1 MLPELRGRQFSIA
14 SGGELKSGDG
24 NGTRFELLV
33 AIVKYKTVI
42 KKIRRGV
49 CTRYLAGLVPGTTLR
64 VGLQKGDLGTTAAD
78 ATRPV
83 VMVGPGTGVAPMR
96 SLIWERRGWAAKTAA
111 FKSGTTPAGAHTG
124 LGTSVLFY
132 GCRNNT
138 ADFFFRD
145 EWEKLE
151 QEMPLQVFTAFS
163 RDQKPKI
170 YVQDLIKE
178 HAKLVVKLLHE
189 EDGIVYVCGSSGK
202 MPQAVREALVTA
214 FQSAGGMDIEAAEAY
229 LARMEK
235 ESRYK
240 QETW

>member
-14 SGGELKSGDG
+14 SGGQLKSGEDETT
-24 NGTRFELLV
+24 NFELLV

-49 CTRYLAGLVPGTTLR
+49 CTRYLAGLLPGTKLR
-64 VGLQKGDLGTTAAD
+64 ACLQKGDLGTTAAD
-78 ATRPV
+78 ARRPV
-83 VMVGPGTGVAPMR
+83 VMIAPGTGVAPMR
-96 SLIWERRGWAAKTAA
+96 SLVHERRAWAARIAA
-111 FKSGTTPAGAHTG
+111 SSG
-124 LGTSVLFY
+124 GTCAQNPVGDSVLFF
-132 GCRNNT
+132 GCRNSE
-138 ADFFFRD
+138 ADFFFRN
-145 EWEKLE
+145 EWKNLE

-163 RDQKPKI
+163 RDQENKV
-170 YVQDLIKE
+170 YVQDLIKK
-178 HAKLVVKLLHE
+178 HGKLVFKLLHE
-189 EDGIVYVCGSSGK
+189 ENGIVYVCGSSGK

-214 FQSAGGMDIEAAEAY
+214 FQQAGGMEMGAAEAY